1 MHITEKIHRAVTEA
15 STSLIAGLDPDV
27 EKIPASVMVQS
38 KNETEAFYTFCTE
51 IIQTVAPH
59 VCGFKLNLAFFE
71 SLGSAGLEL
80 FAEVR
85 KSIPKNKLVIADAKR
100 GDIGNTAAMYAR
112 AFYERFDCDFITV
125 NPLMGMETLEPYLQD
140 ASRGVF
146 ALTLTSN
153 PGSEDFLLRKL
164 DSGERLCTEIATQLD
179 AMQQHAQGM
188 IGMVTGATQASYFN
202 EFLPKFPDAPLLI
215 PGLGAQGG
223 TAEDVIEGTKGHK
236 GWIFPVISRAIIY
249 ASTGDDWKEKARDA
263 ALGFNHAFTPLVY
276 GRI

>member
-1 MHITEKIHRAVTEA
+1 MDIREKINLAVTQA
-15 STSLIAGLDPDV
+15 CTTLVAGLDPDIR
-27 EKIPASVMVQS
+27 KIPPSVLAQAQ
-38 KNETEAFYTFCTE
+38 NDTDALYTFCCQ
-51 IIQTVAPH
+51 IIHTVAPY

-71 SLGSAGLEL
+71 SLGRGGLEL
-80 FAEVR
+80 FSEVR

-153 PGSEDFLLRKL
+153 PGSKDFLLRTL
-164 DSGERLCTEIATQLD
+164 DSGDRLCAEIANQL
-179 AMQQHAQGM
+179 AGMQQQTRGL

-223 TAEDVIEGTKGHK
+223 TAEDVIRGTKGHK
-236 GWIFPVISRAIIY
+236 GWVFPVISRAIIY
-249 ASTGDDWKEKARDA
+249 ASSGEDWKEKAQESA
-263 ALGFNHAFTPLVY
+263 SAFNHAFTPLIY